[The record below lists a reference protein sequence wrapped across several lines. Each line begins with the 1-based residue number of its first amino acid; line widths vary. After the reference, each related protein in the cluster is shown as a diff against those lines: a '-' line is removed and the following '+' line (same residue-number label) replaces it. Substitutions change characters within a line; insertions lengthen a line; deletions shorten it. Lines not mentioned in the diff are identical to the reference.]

1 MNALVVSA
9 KGTFRALLEISLES
23 AGFTTTSAVSS
34 KDALLYLREHTPDL
48 IVIDEEIKGDLAP
61 LDLAWRVKRVKRLK
75 DVPVIFTVTQKNE
88 RLEIAARMAK
98 VDAVLEKP
106 ISARDFARFARRTI
120 ELHDKPE

>member
-1 MNALVVSA
+1 MVSA
-9 KGTFRALLEISLES
+9 KGTFRALLEISLE
-23 AGFTTTSAVSS
+23 AEGFNTASVANS
-34 KDALLYLREHTPDL
+34 KEALLYLREHTPDL

-106 ISARDFARFARRTI
+106 ISGRDFARFARRTI
-120 ELHDKPE
+120 ELNEKPE